1 MMRRAYVVGRVP
13 VILEVALAIAAS
25 TSAAGPATGAGSER
39 GIVTPVASAAVSDAA
54 EVARG
59 GKLYEAN
66 CAVCHKAD
74 GAGGV
79 KLGRAT
85 SADLRAPDLEKTY
98 RTDALLRR
106 AILDGKDEKGKR
118 LDPVMPHWRGTLS
131 TTDVNAII
139 GFLKTLHE

>member
-1 MMRRAYVVGRVP
+1 MMRRAYVVGSVP
-13 VILEVALAIAAS
+13 VILVVALAIAVG
-25 TSAAGPATGAGSER
+25 TSAAGPAAGAGPGR
-39 GIVTPVASAAVSDAA
+39 RIATPVASATVADAA

-66 CAVCHKAD
+66 CAVCHKAS

-98 RTDALLRR
+98 RTEALLRR

-118 LDPVMPHWRGTLS
+118 LDPVMPRWRGALS
-131 TTDVNAII
+131 ATDVNAII
-139 GFLKTLHE
+139 GFLKTLHD